1 MVDTSKTKTDIS
13 HIFNEEIDTDGN
25 GELDQNEVRTL
36 ASMMLGASPSDEDIE
51 TLLANNCTILTNIY
65 NCKMAIEGI
74 QKNVHQPKLYE
85 KATLDEVTFQMI
97 GDDANNTRKML
108 DGIRGK
114 RTKFICVN
122 DDMKNPSNEV
132 IQVLQNFFPSLIPST
147 LTF

>member
-1 MVDTSKTKTDIS
+1 
-13 HIFNEEIDTDGN
+13 
-25 GELDQNEVRTL
+25 
-36 ASMMLGASPSDEDIE
+36 
-51 TLLANNCTILTNIY
+51 
-65 NCKMAIEGI
+65 MAIEGI

-97 GDDANNTRKML
+97 GDDVNNTRKLL

-132 IQVLQNFFPSLIPST
+132 IQVLQNFFRALYPVPSPFELKDGIVNPI
-147 LTF
+147 LDIHVMRKLQGLQQKEKLLRNMIVVLLWIVFIGGFIRKQLR